1 MRRGP
6 LLGCAGALAVA
17 ALAAWLAHGS
27 GGSPLQRTLRD
38 LTARTTPPGGESWT
52 GAPERRGHAVEAAWE
67 VRTEME
73 WPAYRE
79 WVRGQLSDFRITAT
93 AERSTSFARWL
104 GGDAQHLTIEID
116 SPGPPVR
123 ARVTFTAYPD

>member
-17 ALAAWLAHGS
+17 ALAVWFAQGP
-27 GGSPLQRTLRD
+27 GVSPLQRTLRD

-52 GAPERRGHAVEAAWE
+52 GAVERPGHGVQATWE

-79 WVRGQLSDFRITAT
+79 WVRGQLSDFRMTSNG
-93 AERSTSFARWL
+93 ERSASFARWL

-116 SPGPPVR
+116 SPEPPLR
-123 ARVTFTAYPD
+123 ARVTFAAYPD